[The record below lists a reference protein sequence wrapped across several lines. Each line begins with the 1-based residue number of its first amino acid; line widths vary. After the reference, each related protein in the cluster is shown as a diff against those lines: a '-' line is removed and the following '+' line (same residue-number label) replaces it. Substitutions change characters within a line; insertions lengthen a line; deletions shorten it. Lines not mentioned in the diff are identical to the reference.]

1 MELTREELEIIDQAF
16 EYISDTSGVKPE
28 ENELWDKI
36 KGVLENEQTDNKNQ
50 LSCND
55 SRGRRYSLRYG
66 RPCKAQSH
74 L

>member
-36 KGVLENEQTDNKNQ
+36 KGVLADE
-50 LSCND
+50 
-55 SRGRRYSLRYG
+55 
-66 RPCKAQSH
+66 
-74 L
+74 